1 VTLKVADADALRL
14 VSVIMTVYNGER
26 YLREAIESVLQ
37 QTYSPI
43 EVIVLDDGSDD
54 ASPLIASSY
63 GEDIVHI
70 RRDRA
75 GMGAARNDALGHATG
90 SLLAFL
96 DADDRFVPDK
106 TERQVAALRED
117 RSLEVV
123 YGHVREFVSPD
134 LPPDAAS
141 RLRAPAP
148 RLPGRLPGEMLIRTD
163 SFFKVG
169 LFSTRL
175 KLGVGLDWSAR
186 AAEAGLRSKMLQEIV
201 YERRL
206 HTTNNALREQ
216 ASRDHYLF
224 AVKAALDRRRG
235 GQGESSRRAP

>member
-1 VTLKVADADALRL
+1 MRTSEAHEQNL
-14 VSVIMTVYNGER
+14 VSVVMTVYNGGR

-43 EVIVLDDGSDD
+43 ELIVLDDGSDD
-54 ASPLIASSY
+54 ASSLIASSY
-63 GEDIVHI
+63 GREIVHI
-70 RRDRA
+70 SRKRA

-90 SLLAFL
+90 QLLAFL
-96 DADDRFVPDK
+96 DADDRFMPDK
-106 TERQVAALRED
+106 TERQFAAFQED
-117 RSLEVV
+117 GSLEVV
-123 YGHVREFVSPD
+123 YGHVREFISPD
-134 LPPDAAS
+134 LVPDVAR
-141 RLRAPAP
+141 RLRDPAP
-148 RLPGRLPGEMLIRTD
+148 RLPGRLPGEMLIRRD
-163 SFFKVG
+163 SFFRVG

-216 ASRDHYLF
+216 SSRDHYLF
-224 AVKAALDRRRG
+224 AVKAALDRRRS
-235 GQGESSRRAP
+235 GQTGSPESAP

>member
-1 VTLKVADADALRL
+1 MTLKVADADALRL

-106 TERQVAALRED
+106 TERQVAALQED

-134 LPPDAAS
+134 LTPDAAS

-148 RLPGRLPGEMLIRTD
+148 RLPGRLPGEMLIHTD

-206 HTTNNALREQ
+206 HTSNNALREQ

-224 AVKAALDRRRG
+224 AVKAALDRRRA

>member
-1 VTLKVADADALRL
+1 MRTSEGHEQNL
-14 VSVIMTVYNGER
+14 VSVIMTVYNVER
-26 YLREAIESVLQ
+26 YLREAIESVLD

-70 RRDRA
+70 RRNRA

-90 SLLAFL
+90 RLLAFL
-96 DADDRFVPDK
+96 DADDLFVPDK
-106 TERQVAALRED
+106 TERQVAALQED

-134 LPPDAAS
+134 LPLDAAS
-141 RLRAPAP
+141 RLRAPAT
-148 RLPGRLPGEMLIRTD
+148 RLPGRLPGEMLIRRD

-175 KLGVGLDWSAR
+175 KVGVGLDWSAR
-186 AAEAGLRSKMLQEIV
+186 AAEADLRSKMLQEIV

-216 ASRDHYLF
+216 SSRDHYLF
-224 AVKAALDRRRG
+224 AVKAALDRRRS
-235 GQGESSRRAP
+235 GQGKSGERAH